1 MCLHIYIH
9 IIYIYIYIIIYI
21 FTYIY
26 IYMSPYIYMCLHIYI
41 IIILIVIIIIIYIY
55 IYQHKTVGLNQQE
68 LRFYEQILDV
78 LPATHSQNF
87 LHDQTVRFSPA
98 QIGIR
103 ILPIGI
109 ENCFD
114 RCMIHFCCM
123 SQVVGDDLL
132 LVHQQL

>member
-1 MCLHIYIH
+1 MCLHIYV
-9 IIYIYIYIIIYI
+9 
-21 FTYIY
+21 
-26 IYMSPYIYMCLHIYI
+26 
-41 IIILIVIIIIIYIY
+41 IIILIVIIIIYIY
-55 IYQHKTVGLNQQE
+55 IYQHQTVGLNQQE

-98 QIGIR
+98 QMGIR

>member
-1 MCLHIYIH
+1 MS
-9 IIYIYIYIIIYI
+9 
-21 FTYIY
+21 TY
-26 IYMSPYIYMCLHIYI
+26 IYI
-41 IIILIVIIIIIYIY
+41 IIILIIIIYIY
-55 IYQHKTVGLNQQE
+55 QHQTVGLNQQE

-78 LPATHSQNF
+78 LPATYFQNF

-103 ILPIGI
+103 ILPIEI

-132 LVHQQL
+132 LVYQQL

>member
-1 MCLHIYIH
+1 MCVSTYIYIYTH
-9 IIYIYIYIIIYI
+9 YIYIYIIIYI
-21 FTYIY
+21 YIY
-26 IYMSPYIYMCLHIYI
+26 IYVCLHIYI
-41 IIILIVIIIIIYIY
+41 YYYYNNNIY
-55 IYQHKTVGLNQQE
+55 IYQHQTVGLNQQE

-78 LPATHSQNF
+78 LPATYFQNF

-103 ILPIGI
+103 ILPIEI

-132 LVHQQL
+132 LVYQQL

>member
-1 MCLHIYIH
+1 MCVSTYIYIH
-9 IIYIYIYIIIYI
+9 TLYIYIIIYI
-21 FTYIY
+21 FIY
-26 IYMSPYIYMCLHIYI
+26 ICVSTYIYI
-41 IIILIVIIIIIYIY
+41 IIIILIIIIYIY
-55 IYQHKTVGLNQQE
+55 IYQHQTVGLNQQE

-78 LPATHSQNF
+78 LPATYFQNF

-103 ILPIGI
+103 ILPIEI

-132 LVHQQL
+132 LVYQQL